1 LGVSP
6 RQGIKLKD
14 IEPAA
19 RDYRRLRALLIIGCV
34 AGILALAALMT
45 WISLSERNALLRQ
58 ARQQTELLARA
69 LNEHVMRSLSNTELV
84 LREAGRLVV
93 QRGGLANP
101 AELHDDL
108 HRLAGELPEVRTLF
122 IYDSKGILR
131 AHSAREHPQPVNG
144 SRFEHIAAQLHGTAK
159 GLFVGSPV
167 IGPVVGGR
175 TVPLTVAARD
185 RRGRLEAV
193 VGAALELH
201 YFFAFYHSLSLPK
214 DADVAFMRT
223 DGTTLFSFSGGEASS
238 GRRAFVIRG
247 ASEQGTFET
256 RLRKG
261 GPLRIVSYRRDP
273 RLGLEFIVSREQ
285 GAVLAAWRDK
295 LPMRIAL
302 VLVLSLIAAMGTR
315 KILAAAAER
324 LAAANALRASESRF
338 STFFR
343 ASPLP
348 AVIVELESA
357 RMLAANDAWVRLF
370 GYRREDVVGRP
381 TTEFGLYAPSER
393 ARMLAAMNEHG
404 GSAAVETVM
413 RRADGSSMDILLRAE
428 TLEMEGKRCV
438 LALVED
444 LTERHR
450 AEEARRDSERRLAV
464 FFRASPAAHSI
475 VHLSDGRIEEVN
487 QTWERLYGWRRD
499 EAVGRT
505 ARELNLWANAR
516 EREAAYEQLR
526 GEGRVA
532 GRGVRMRR
540 RDGAEFDG
548 LFSAERIDV
557 AGESIVLFSLID
569 VSAESARR
577 AAEERSAAYFRGS
590 PAAMLISRAE
600 DGRVLEIN
608 QACESM
614 FGWLRAECVG
624 RTGVEMGWWANPA
637 DRDTMVDKVRR
648 EARVVNLPV
657 TVRRKDGRLIET
669 LVSSEAIDIDGVQHL
684 LSSVIDVSEQVRA
697 REALKRS
704 EERFAKF
711 FQSSPAAHSI
721 ATLAE
726 GRLVEVNAAWSAL
739 FGKTKAEAIGH
750 STVELGIWSAAA
762 RAKILELLRRD
773 GKASHVIREARRP
786 DGSSITV
793 QTAAEEIELDGERF
807 VLASSTDVTAETRS
821 RRGLEERVR
830 ERTAELESTNRELES
845 FSYSIS
851 HDMRAPIR
859 GVAGYAQIMKE
870 QYAEVLDEN
879 GRRMLERIVG
889 ASHHLGE
896 LVDAMLNLSKL
907 ARRALDRRPVGL
919 SELAEEVCAE
929 LRERDP
935 GRELECVIEPGLRAE
950 ADPVLVRS
958 LLDNLLGNAW
968 KYTSESAHARVE
980 FGRLGDEFF
989 VRDNGAGF
997 DMRHAGKLFKP
1008 FERLHDP
1015 ESFPGTG
1022 IGLATVERVVRRHG
1036 GTVRAEGA
1044 PGQGATFYFTLP
1056 A

>member
-1 LGVSP
+1 
-6 RQGIKLKD
+6 
-14 IEPAA
+14 
-19 RDYRRLRALLIIGCV
+19 
-34 AGILALAALMT
+34 MT
-45 WISLSERNALLRQ
+45 WLSLSERNALLRQ

-69 LNEHVMRSLSNTELV
+69 LNEHVMRSLSSAELV
-84 LREAGRLVV
+84 LRQAARLVE
-93 QRGGLANP
+93 QRGGLAHP
-101 AELHDDL
+101 AELHGDL
-108 HRLAGELPEVRTLF
+108 RRLAKELPEVRALF

-131 AHSAREHPQPVNG
+131 AHSARENPKAVNG
-144 SRFEHIAAQLHGTAK
+144 SGFEHVAAQLRGSGR
-159 GLFVGSPV
+159 GLFVGTPLIGPV
-167 IGPVVGGR
+167 IGEP
-175 TVPLTVAARD
+175 TVPLTLAARD
-185 RRGRLEAV
+185 RRGKLEAV
-193 VGAALELH
+193 VGAALELR
-201 YFFAFYHSLSLPK
+201 YFYAFYRSLSLPM
-214 DADVAFMRT
+214 DAEVAFVRT
-223 DGTTLFSFSGGEASS
+223 DGTTLFSYSGDEANASK
-238 GRRAFVIRG
+238 REFVVRS
-247 ASEQGTFET
+247 ASEQGTLEA
-256 RLRKG
+256 RLREG

-273 RLGLEFIVSREQ
+273 TLGLEFIVSRERQ
-285 GAVLAAWRDK
+285 AVLAAWRDE
-295 LPMRIAL
+295 LPLRIAL

-324 LAAANALRASESRF
+324 LAAGNALRASESRF

-370 GYRREDVVGRP
+370 GYRREDVIGRP

-393 ARMLAAMNEHG
+393 ARMLAAMKDRG
-404 GSAAVETVM
+404 GAGAVETVM
-413 RRADGSSMDILLRAE
+413 RRADGSNVDVLLRAE

-450 AEEARRDSERRLAV
+450 AEEARREGERRLAT
-464 FFRASPAAHSI
+464 FFRSSPAAHSI
-475 VHLSDGRIEEVN
+475 VRLADRRHVEVN
-487 QTWERLYGWRRD
+487 QAWVRLYGHSR
-499 EAVGRT
+499 EQAVGRT
-505 ARELNLWANAR
+505 GLELEMWVDPAQRDAVYDRLVASGRVHARQV
-516 EREAAYEQLR
+516 QLR
-526 GEGRVA
+526 RADAEVFEGLLA
-532 GRGVRMRR
+532 
-540 RDGAEFDG
+540 AE
-548 LFSAERIDV
+548 LIDV
-557 AGESIVLFSLID
+557 AGEPMVLFSTID

-614 FGWLRAECVG
+614 FGWLRGECVG
-624 RTGVEMGWWANPA
+624 RTGVEMGWWARPA

-648 EARVVNLPV
+648 EGRVVNLPV

-704 EERFAKF
+704 EERFSKF

-721 ATLAE
+721 ATLEE

-739 FGKTKAEAIGH
+739 FGKTRAEAIGH

-762 RAKILELLRRD
+762 RARILELLRRE

-786 DGSSITV
+786 DGTSITV
-793 QTAAEEIELDGERF
+793 QTAAEEIELDGERY
-807 VLASSTDVTAETRS
+807 VLASSTDVTAESRS
-821 RRGLEERVR
+821 RERLEERVR
-830 ERTAELESTNRELES
+830 ERTAELESSNRELES

-859 GVAGYAQIMKE
+859 GVAGYAQIVRE
-870 QYAEVLDEN
+870 QYADVLDEE
-879 GRRMLERIVG
+879 GRQMLERIVG

-907 ARRALDRRPVGL
+907 TRRTLERRPVGL
-919 SELAEEVCAE
+919 SELAEEVCAG

-935 GRELECVIEPGLRAE
+935 GREVECVIAPGLQAD
-950 ADPVLVRS
+950 ADPALARS

-968 KYTSESAHARVE
+968 KYTRDSARARVE

-997 DMRHAGKLFKP
+997 DMRHAEKLFKP

-1036 GTVRAEGA
+1036 GTVRAESA
-1044 PGQGATFYFTLP
+1044 PGQGASFYFTLP
-1056 A
+1056 G